1 MTVKTKLGMDLT
13 RAVAAAVVLALI
25 AAFGLYFL
33 LRDSNER
40 RYTAMFTG
48 TVGLY
53 EGNDVRVLGVKVG
66 TVDHVVPEGQ
76 TVKVDMLV
84 DRDVQIPAGAN
95 AVIVAP
101 SLVSDRYVQLAPAYT
116 GGPEMVDGTVL
127 PIDRTAT
134 PLEVDD
140 LYNSLIRVTDT
151 LGPNGANKNGAL
163 ADLLNTLAKNAG
175 GNGQAL
181 HDTITQLS
189 QAASTLSGNK
199 DDLFG
204 TVDKLSQ
211 FTTTLAQSDQTVNE
225 FSTQLADAS
234 RFLAGERQ
242 NLGKAV
248 QQLAG
253 ALSMVQQFIKD
264 NRGKLKSN
272 VDKLSTIT
280 QVLVDQRAALA
291 ETLDLAPLALGNV
304 QNAYNASSGTLD
316 ARADI
321 NELTS
326 PPIVAVCDLVDQL
339 ANDKLPKELLSL
351 CGTLSKAVPI
361 PSGAQVISA
370 LQQGTLPTLPFPLI
384 VNSVGGN

>member
-13 RAVAAAVVLALI
+13 RAVAAAVVLALV
-25 AAFGLYFL
+25 AAVGLYFL

-40 RYTAMFTG
+40 RFTMMFTG

-66 TVDHVVPEGQ
+66 TVDRVIPQGQ
-76 TVKVDMLV
+76 TVRVDVLV
-84 DRDVQIPAGAN
+84 DRDVHIPATAN

-101 SLVSDRYVQLAPAYT
+101 SLVSDRYVQLAPAFT
-116 GGPEMVDGTVL
+116 GGPEMTDGTVL

-151 LGPNGANKNGAL
+151 LGPNGANKDGAL
-163 ADLLNTLAKNAG
+163 SDLLNTLAKNAG

-189 QAASTLSGNK
+189 QAANTLSGNK

-211 FTTTLAQSDQTVNE
+211 FTTTLAQSDQTVNQ

-234 RFLAGERQ
+234 NFLAGERQ

-253 ALSMVQQFIKD
+253 ALNMVQQFIKD
-264 NRGKLKSN
+264 NRGRLKSN

-304 QNAYNASSGTLD
+304 QNAYNAASGTLD

-339 ANDKLPKELLSL
+339 ANDKLPKQLLSL
-351 CGTLSKAVPI
+351 CGTISKAVPI
-361 PSGAQVISA
+361 PTGAQVISA

>member
-13 RAVAAAVVLALI
+13 RAVATAVVLALV
-25 AAFGLYFL
+25 AAAGLYFL
-33 LRDSNER
+33 LRDANER
-40 RYTAMFTG
+40 RITAMFTG

-66 TVDHVVPEGQ
+66 TVDRVIPEGK
-76 TVKVDMLV
+76 TVRVDILV
-84 DRDVQIPAGAN
+84 DRDVHVPAGAQ

-127 PIDRTAT
+127 PTDRTAT

-151 LGPNGANKNGAL
+151 LGPNGANKDGAL
-163 ADLLNTLAKNAG
+163 ADLLNTTAANLG

-189 QAASTLSGNK
+189 QAAGTLSGNQQ
-199 DDLFG
+199 DLFA

-225 FSTQLADAS
+225 FSGQLADAS
-234 RFLAGERQ
+234 QFLASERT
-242 NLGKAV
+242 NLGKSV
-248 QQLAG
+248 QQLAQ

-291 ETLDLAPLALGNV
+291 ETLDIAPLALGNV
-304 QNAYNASSGTLD
+304 QNAYNAASGTLD

-326 PPIVAVCDLVDQL
+326 PPIVAVCDIAQN
-339 ANDKLPKELLSL
+339 ATGGKLPSALLDI
-351 CGTLSKAVPI
+351 CGQISKAVPI

>member
-13 RAVAAAVVLALI
+13 RAVAAAVVLALV
-25 AAFGLYFL
+25 AAVGLYFL

-40 RYTAMFTG
+40 RFTMMFTG

-66 TVDHVVPEGQ
+66 TVDRVIPQGQ
-76 TVKVDMLV
+76 TVRVDVLV
-84 DRDVQIPAGAN
+84 DRDVHIPAGAN
-95 AVIVAP
+95 AIIVAP
-101 SLVSDRYVQLAPAYT
+101 SLVSDRYVQLAPAFT
-116 GGPEMVDGTVL
+116 GGPEMTDGTVL
-127 PIDRTAT
+127 PTDRTAT

-151 LGPNGANKNGAL
+151 LGPNGANKDGAL
-163 ADLLNTLAKNAG
+163 SDLLNTLADNAG

-189 QAASTLSGNK
+189 QAANTLSGNK
-199 DDLFG
+199 DNLFG

-211 FTTTLAQSDQTVNE
+211 FTTTLAQSDQTVNQ
-225 FSTQLADAS
+225 FSAQLADAS
-234 RFLAGERQ
+234 NFLAGERQ

-253 ALSMVQQFIKD
+253 ALAMVQQFIKD
-264 NRGKLKSN
+264 NRGRLKSN

-304 QNAYNASSGTLD
+304 QNAYNAASGTLD

-339 ANDKLPKELLSL
+339 ANDKLPKQLLSL
-351 CGTLSKAVPI
+351 CGTISKAVPI
-361 PSGAQVISA
+361 PTGAQVINA

>member
-13 RAVAAAVVLALI
+13 RAVAAAVVLALV
-25 AAFGLYFL
+25 AAVGLYFL
-33 LRDSNER
+33 LRNGNER

-66 TVDHVVPEGQ
+66 TVDRVVPQGQ

-151 LGPNGANKNGAL
+151 LGPNGANKDGAL

-189 QAASTLSGNK
+189 QAANTLSGNK

-234 RFLAGERQ
+234 NFLAGERQ

-264 NRGKLKSN
+264 NRSKLKSN

-351 CGTLSKAVPI
+351 CSTISKAVPI